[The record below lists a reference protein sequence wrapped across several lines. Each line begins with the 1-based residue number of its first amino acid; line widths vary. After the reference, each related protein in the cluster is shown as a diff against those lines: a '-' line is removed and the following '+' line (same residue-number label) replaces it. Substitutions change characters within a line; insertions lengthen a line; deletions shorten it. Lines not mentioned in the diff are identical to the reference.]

1 MKMAEKMSIIIIVV
15 VVMTL
20 LLIGN
25 LGLFNN
31 YYMAQGVVG
40 KGNTSSSSSS
50 KTITTPEAASPAAP
64 KCNPLLWKFIPNP
77 PGRFK
82 VLNQCV
88 SVTGIVLSIQ
98 YEPDGDTDF
107 PLLLDAPFKNMV
119 TKANFNPLMQ
129 GGIWCE
135 MICQHQEQSSAVEP
149 FKRGECNGYNGPIF
163 NVPHARQHLQVTG
176 TYLLDV
182 REEGHAEIHPVSSI
196 KLIK

>member
-1 MKMAEKMSIIIIVV
+1 
-15 VVMTL
+15 
-20 LLIGN
+20 
-25 LGLFNN
+25 
-31 YYMAQGVVG
+31 
-40 KGNTSSSSSS
+40 
-50 KTITTPEAASPAAP
+50 
-64 KCNPLLWKFIPNP
+64 LLWKFIPNP

-107 PLLLDAPFKNMV
+107 PLLLDAPYKNMV

-129 GGIWCE
+129 GGIWSE
-135 MICQHQEQSSAVEP
+135 MICQHQEQSFAVEP
-149 FKRGECNGYNGPIF
+149 FKRGECNGFNGPIF
-163 NVPHARQHLQVTG
+163 NVPHVGQHLQVTG